1 MEDETMISIPLIR
14 RELTSDILGRHI
26 YLFGAGSATTEVL
39 RRLAEAGAQEG
50 TVVLSEDDGRR
61 ISAAVLFRPHLTRG
75 AVPLFSTI
83 ATLALT
89 EAIASDEVP
98 ATPVWPD
105 QVAIAG
111 EAVARGIV
119 DTVPNG
125 DHPSHVILG
134 TEIDVRAL
142 EAHRDRSIDW
152 NATIA
157 AFLNA
162 LDRWAA
168 EHAARGPAA
177 VRGALRFL
185 PRGRAAIAGGAE
197 CALYAGART

>member
-1 MEDETMISIPLIR
+1 MISIPLIR

-50 TVVLSEDDGRR
+50 TVVLSEDAGRR
-61 ISAAVLFRPHLTRG
+61 IRAAVLFRPQLTLG

-89 EAIASDEVP
+89 EAIGNNDAP

-105 QVAIAG
+105 QVAIDG
-111 EAVARGIV
+111 ETVARSVV
-119 DTVPNG
+119 DIAPTG
-125 DHPSHVILG
+125 DRPSHVVLG
-134 TEIDVRAL
+134 AEIDVPAL
-142 EAHRDRSIDW
+142 EAHRGGSTDW
-152 NATIA
+152 NVAIA

-168 EHAARGPAA
+168 EYDARGPAA
-177 VRGALRFL
+177 VRAALRFL
-185 PRGRAAIAGGAE
+185 PRGRATIADGAE
-197 CALYAGART
+197 CALHA